1 MAKDYTK
8 RLTELGLGTEEDIK
22 GWQAEYGLEQT
33 GVWGDAE
40 EKAYKAYKDS
50 PFKTEASLKEW
61 QLANG
66 IKDTGKWDSASQKAY
81 RQQMAAEGAIKNVD
95 DLAARI
101 MKQYNLPSTD
111 MDTIRASVEG
121 YLRNSYDKAI
131 AQQEEQTAETRAL
144 VDLDAY
150 SRGMGASTWDTDAK
164 MRLEDAK
171 LETIASIES
180 DYMANLS
187 KAVLDQYN
195 NNKAQELAA
204 QNNAY
209 SLASQLYALGEDAK
223 GKVKSGGSGGG
234 GYSYSYGGGGSY
246 SPTGGGGNIHD
257 SANTATDWSNKDN
270 QAIKYAEMGATNY
283 QTRTKQQ
290 ALLDKAKDKNDIWNR
305 NSNAPKKVNTKK
317 NLSNG
322 GR

>member
-223 GKVKSGGSGGG
+223 GKVKSGGGGGG

-246 SPTGGGGNIHD
+246 SPTGGGGNIYD
-257 SANTATDWSNKDN
+257 SANTASSWSNKDN
-270 QAIKYAEMGATNY
+270 QAIDYASNGVSNY

-290 ALLDKAKDKNDIWNR
+290 ALLDKAKSKNDIWNR
-305 NSNAPKKVNTKK
+305 HN
-317 NLSNG
+317 
-322 GR
+322 R

>member
-1 MAKDYTK
+1 MARDYTK
-8 RLTELGLGTEEDIK
+8 RLEELGLVTEDDIK

-33 GVWGDAE
+33 GIWGEAE
-40 EKAYKAYKDS
+40 EKAYKAYGKS
-50 PFKTEASLKEW
+50 PFKTEEALKEW

-66 IKDTGKWDSASQKAY
+66 IKDTGIWDAASQRAY

-101 MKQYNLPSTD
+101 MKQYNLPTTD
-111 MDTIRASVEG
+111 KDEIRASVEG

-131 AQQEEQTAETRAL
+131 AQQEEMTSETRGL

-195 NNKAQELAA
+195 ANKAQELAA

-209 SLASQLYALGEDAK
+209 ALAAQLYAIGEDAK
-223 GKVKSGGSGGG
+223 DNARGGG
-234 GYSYSYGGGGSY
+234 GGGSYSYSSYSSGGGGSY
-246 SPTGGGGNIHD
+246 SPSGGGGNIYD
-257 SANTATDWSNKDN
+257 SANTASSWSNRDN
-270 QAIKYAEMGATNY
+270 QAIDYADMGATNY

-305 NSNAPKKVNTKK
+305 HNNTKK
-317 NLSNG
+317 NTGNG

>member
-8 RLTELGLGTEEDIK
+8 RLTELGLDTEDAIK
-22 GWQAEYGLEQT
+22 EWQAEYGLEQT
-33 GVWGDAE
+33 GVWGVAE

-50 PFKTEASLKEW
+50 PFKTEDSLKEW

-66 IKDTGKWDSASQKAY
+66 IKDTGKWDTASQKAY
-81 RQQMAAEGAIKNVD
+81 RQQLAAEGAIKNLD
-95 DLAARI
+95 DLAARV
-101 MKQYNLPSTD
+101 MKQYNLPPTD

-131 AQQEEQTAETRAL
+131 AQQEELTAETRGL

-171 LETIASIES
+171 LESIAAIES

-195 NNKAQELAA
+195 HNKAQELAA

-223 GKVKSGGSGGG
+223 SKVSGLGGGGGG
-234 GYSYSYGGGGSY
+234 GYAYSLSSSGGSY

-270 QAIKYAEMGATNY
+270 QAIDYASSGATNY

-290 ALLDKAKDKNDIWNR
+290 ALLDKAKSKNDIWNR
-305 NSNAPKKVNTKK
+305 HNNTKK
-317 NLSNG
+317 NTGNG

>member
-223 GKVKSGGSGGG
+223 GKVKSGGGGGG

-290 ALLDKAKDKNDIWNR
+290 ALLDKAKSKNDIWNR
-305 NSNAPKKVNTKK
+305 HN
-317 NLSNG
+317 
-322 GR
+322 R